1 MMQVS
6 KEISLLWPAWTNY
19 RIRERSR
26 GRSQC
31 CRLGGWYNKSRALR
45 LLLCLFSLE
54 RRKIFRQQRIKARL
68 VKGLSMLKMNV
79 ELIRAHPDA
88 WNEIMST
95 NAGTLNLKETAIATT
110 KPLWTVF
117 RVLKHKCPW
126 CPPGK
131 LVKVAG
137 SRAPPSDSLIRW
149 VSKVRVCSLNEH
161 IKSFP

>member
-31 CRLGGWYNKSRALR
+31 CRLGGWYNESRALR

-68 VKGLSMLKMNV
+68 VKGLPMLKMNV
-79 ELIRAHPDA
+79 ELIRVHPDA

-95 NAGTLNLKETAIATT
+95 NSGTLNLKETAIATT

-117 RVLKHKCPW
+117 RVLKRKCPW

-137 SRAPPSDSLIRW
+137 SRAPSSDSLIRW